1 MWKLSTC
8 ISLSCC
14 RPMAVFCEGSSS
26 EPQSILG
33 HRSLQSVLA
42 LHTLHE
48 PNVVLCRTLRS
59 VMMQP
64 PLRTSKDA
72 EPGLRQTRWCK
83 DGRQLQDLGQR
94 HSNGQQ
100 FQHHRQRHQASE
112 NRWLLLQIVLF
123 IRANKWRDNILVNT
137 KIWVILIYRFIEKLT
152 LCSLKLFMHAS
163 NGYMNL
169 IILYSH

>member
-1 MWKLSTC
+1 MKIEYLHFIIMLPADGGVLWRQQQWTTKHSGTPKSAKC
-8 ISLSCC
+8 TGV
-14 RPMAVFCEGSSS
+14 AHFTWAK
-26 EPQSILG
+26 
-33 HRSLQSVLA
+33 RSAMSYFAQ
-42 LHTLHE
+42 
-48 PNVVLCRTLRS
+48 
-59 VMMQP
+59 
-64 PLRTSKDA
+64 
-72 EPGLRQTRWCK
+72 PGLRQTRWCK